1 MTFLNPAV
9 LFGLLAA
16 SIPVLIHLFNLRKLK
31 KIEFSTLRFLKELQK
46 NKIRKI
52 KLKQWLLLALRVMI
66 ILLLVTAFARPTLE
80 GISIGGTTSAAKT
93 TALFILDDTFSMSV
107 VDQDGSY
114 FNQAKQ
120 TIKNLLTQFEE
131 GDEAALI
138 LVSSQPDEI
147 NLTTNL
153 SKLENEL
160 GELKISY
167 TTNEL
172 NNALVKAAQVISA
185 SENFNKEIYL
195 LADFQKGRLAAEE
208 NLEDLGE
215 MLLENVKL
223 YSFNY
228 SGKEVYNIA
237 LSELNVNT
245 SIFEKNKPVSFSV
258 NVNNYSNQPADN
270 TIVSLYIGGKRSAQQ
285 TVNIQPGATQTV
297 NMEAPVKAI
306 GYVDVFAEIE
316 DDDVLHDNKRF
327 TSVFIPEKINI
338 LLLYN
343 SQEDS
348 KYVKLALSSSST
360 SENFVITSK
369 RLSQLPG
376 LPLNNFNV
384 VFLLG
389 SNLPSGVNKIKDF
402 LNNGGGVVVFP
413 GSVPNLAGF
422 SNLLTSLDLPSATQL
437 IKSDETGQ
445 PFEFEKVEFE
455 HSLFKNIFLD
465 ESKKEIESPQIY
477 SYFRIQTKG
486 KGKSIITLVD
496 GSSFM
501 SEYSVSEGKVFL
513 FNSSPVI
520 TWSDFPLKSIFA
532 PLMNKSV
539 FYLSSKNKSKAGYL
553 AGEKINVNIAG
564 RNLPQI
570 RIEKPGNREDLI
582 NLVEN
587 RGSDF
592 LLYPATD
599 YAGIYEFYSGEKL
612 LDNVSVNTNPVES
625 KINYLTDDEFDT
637 YLQKIN
643 FKGTHVRIGK
653 EENPLQVILQARFGS
668 ELWRYFLI
676 AALLLALIEMTVAR
690 NVKKEL
696 AEVKER

>member
-52 KLKQWLLLALRVMI
+52 KLKQWLLLVLRVMI
-66 ILLLVTAFARPTLE
+66 MLFLVTAFARPTLE
-80 GISIGGTTSAAKT
+80 GISIGGTTAAAKT

-114 FNQAKQ
+114 FNKAKQ

-153 SKLENEL
+153 TKLKNEL
-160 GELKISY
+160 GEIKISY
-167 TTNEL
+167 ASDEL

-195 LADFQKGRLAAEE
+195 LTDFQKGRLVAEE

-215 MLLENVKL
+215 MLKENVKL
-223 YSFNY
+223 YSFKF

-237 LSELNVNT
+237 LSELKVNT
-245 SIFEKNKPVSFSV
+245 SIFEKNKPVNFSV
-258 NVNNYSNQPADN
+258 NINNYSNQPADN
-270 TIVSLYIGGKRSAQQ
+270 TIVSLYIDGKRSAQQ
-285 TVNIQPGATQTV
+285 TVNIQPGTTQTI
-297 NMEAPVKAI
+297 NMEAPVKAT

-316 DDDVLHDNKRF
+316 EDDVLHDNKRF

-343 SQEDS
+343 NPEDS
-348 KYVKLALSSSST
+348 KYVQLALSSSST

-384 VFLLG
+384 IFLLG
-389 SNLPSGVNKIKDF
+389 SNLHSGVIKIEDF
-402 LNNGGGVVVFP
+402 LNNGGGIVVFP
-413 GSVPNLAGF
+413 GSVQNLAGF
-422 SNLLTSLDLPSATQL
+422 SNLLTSLGLPSTTQL
-437 IKSDETGQ
+437 IISDETGQ

-455 HSLFKNIFLD
+455 HPLFKDIFLD
-465 ESKKEIESPQIY
+465 EEKTEIESPQIY
-477 SYFRIQTKG
+477 SYYRNQTKG

-513 FNSSPVI
+513 FNSSPVT

-539 FYLSSKNKSKAGYL
+539 FYLSSKNKSKVDYL
-553 AGEKINVNIAG
+553 AGEKINVNISS

-570 RIEKPGNREDLI
+570 RIEKPGNREDMI
-582 NLVEN
+582 NLAEN
-587 RGSDF
+587 TGSDF
-592 LLYPATD
+592 LFYPTTNF
-599 YAGIYEFYSGEKL
+599 AGNYKFYSGEKL

-637 YLQKIN
+637 FLQKIN

-653 EENPLQVILQARFGS
+653 KENPLQVILQARFGS

-676 AALLLALIEMTVAR
+676 AALFLALVEMTIAR
-690 NVKKEL
+690 NVKKEM
-696 AEVKER
+696 AEVKK

>member
-52 KLKQWLLLALRVMI
+52 KLKQWLLLVLRVMI
-66 ILLLVTAFARPTLE
+66 MLFLVTAFARPTLE
-80 GISIGGTTSAAKT
+80 GISIGGTTAAAKT

-114 FNQAKQ
+114 FNKAKQ

-153 SKLENEL
+153 TKLKNEL
-160 GELKISY
+160 GEIKISY
-167 TTNEL
+167 ASDEL

-195 LADFQKGRLAAEE
+195 LTDFQKGRLVAEE

-215 MLLENVKL
+215 MLKENVKL
-223 YSFNY
+223 YSFNF

-237 LSELNVNT
+237 LSELKVNT
-245 SIFEKNKPVSFSV
+245 SIFEKNKPVNFSV
-258 NVNNYSNQPADN
+258 NINNYSNQPADN
-270 TIVSLYIGGKRSAQQ
+270 TIVSLYIDGKRSAQQ
-285 TVNIQPGATQTV
+285 TVNIQPGTTQTI
-297 NMEAPVKAI
+297 NMEAPVKAT

-316 DDDVLHDNKRF
+316 EDDVLHDNKRF

-343 SQEDS
+343 NPEDS

-384 VFLLG
+384 IFLLG
-389 SNLPSGVNKIKDF
+389 SNLHSGVIKIEDF
-402 LNNGGGVVVFP
+402 LNNGGGIVVFP
-413 GSVPNLAGF
+413 GSVQNLAGF
-422 SNLLTSLDLPSATQL
+422 SNLLTSLGLPSTTQL
-437 IKSDETGQ
+437 IISDETGQ

-455 HSLFKNIFLD
+455 HPLFKDIFLD
-465 ESKKEIESPQIY
+465 EEKTEIESPQIY
-477 SYFRIQTKG
+477 SYYRNQTKG

-513 FNSSPVI
+513 FNSSPVT

-539 FYLSSKNKSKAGYL
+539 FYLSSKNKSKVDYL
-553 AGEKINVNIAG
+553 TGEKINVNISS

-570 RIEKPGNREDLI
+570 RIEKPGNREDMI
-582 NLVEN
+582 NLAEN
-587 RGSDF
+587 TGSDF
-592 LLYPATD
+592 LFYPTTNF
-599 YAGIYEFYSGEKL
+599 AGNYKFYSGEKL

-637 YLQKIN
+637 FLQKIN
-643 FKGTHVRIGK
+643 FKGMHVRIGK
-653 EENPLQVILQARFGS
+653 KENPLQVILQARFGS

-676 AALLLALIEMTVAR
+676 AALFLALVEMTIAR
-690 NVKKEL
+690 NVKKEM
-696 AEVKER
+696 AEVKK

>member
-52 KLKQWLLLALRVMI
+52 RLKQWLLLALRVMI

-107 VDQDGSY
+107 VDQEGSY

-153 SKLENEL
+153 SKLENDL
-160 GELKISY
+160 GEIKISY
-167 TTNEL
+167 TTNKL
-172 NNALVKAAQVISA
+172 NNALIKAAQVISA

-195 LADFQKGRLAAEE
+195 LTDFQKGRLAVEE
-208 NLEDLGE
+208 NLENLGE
-215 MLLENVKL
+215 MLKENVKL
-223 YSFNY
+223 YSFNF
-228 SGKEVYNIA
+228 SGKEFYNIA
-237 LSELNVNT
+237 LSELKVNT
-245 SIFEKNKPVSFSV
+245 SIFEKNKVISFSV

-270 TIVSLYIGGKRSAQQ
+270 TIVSLYIGGERSAQQ
-285 TVNIQPGATQTV
+285 TVYIQPGGVQTI
-297 NMEAPVKAI
+297 NMEVPVKGT
-306 GYVDVFAEIE
+306 GYVDVFTEIE
-316 DDDVLHDNKRF
+316 EDDILQDNKRF
-327 TSVFIPEKINI
+327 TSIFIPEKINI
-338 LLLYN
+338 LLLYD
-343 SQEDS
+343 SPEDP

-384 VFLLG
+384 IFLLG
-389 SNLPSGVNKIKDF
+389 NNLSSSVKKLKDF
-402 LNNGGGVVVFP
+402 LNNGGGLVVFP
-413 GSVPNLAGF
+413 GSVPNLVGF
-422 SNLLTSLDLPSATQL
+422 NNMLSSLGLPSASQL
-437 IKSDETGQ
+437 IKVGETAQ
-445 PFEFEKVEFE
+445 SFEFEKVEFE
-455 HSLFKNIFLD
+455 HPIFKNIFSD
-465 ESKKEIESPQIY
+465 ESKTEIESPQIY
-477 SYFRIQTKG
+477 SYYRIQTKG
-486 KGKSIITLVD
+486 KGKSIINLID

-501 SEYSVSEGKVFL
+501 SEYSISEGKVFL
-513 FNSSPVI
+513 FNTSPVT
-520 TWSDFPLKSIFA
+520 TWNDFPLKSIFA

-539 FYLSSKNKSKAGYL
+539 FYLSSKNKSKADYL
-553 AGEKINVNIAG
+553 TGEKINVNISG

-570 RIEKPGNREDLI
+570 RIEKPGNQEDLI
-582 NLVEN
+582 NLTEN
-587 RGSDF
+587 TDSDF
-592 LLYPATD
+592 LLYSATHKV
-599 YAGIYEFYSGEKL
+599 GIYKFYSGENL
-612 LDNVSVNTNPVES
+612 LDNVSVNINPVES
-625 KINYLTDDEFDT
+625 KINYLTEDEFDT

-643 FKGTHVRIGK
+643 FKGSHVRIGK
-653 EENPLQVILQARFGS
+653 EENPLQVILQSRFGS

-696 AEVKER
+696 AEVKE

>member
-93 TALFILDDTFSMSV
+93 TAVFIFDDTFSMSV

-131 GDEAALI
+131 GDEAGIILI
-138 LVSSQPDEI
+138 SYQPDEI

-160 GELKISY
+160 GELKINY

-172 NNALVKAAQVISA
+172 NNAIVKAAQVIST

-195 LADFQKGRLAAEE
+195 LTDFQKERLAAEE
-208 NLEDLGE
+208 NLENLGE
-215 MLLENVKL
+215 MLKENVKL
-223 YSFNY
+223 YSFNF
-228 SGKEVYNIA
+228 SGKEVDNIA
-237 LSELNVNT
+237 LSELKVNT
-245 SIFEKNKPVSFSV
+245 SIFEKNKTVSFSV
-258 NVNNYSNQPADN
+258 NVNNFSNQPADN
-270 TIVSLYIGGKRSAQQ
+270 TIVSLYIDGNRSAQQ
-285 TVNIQPGATQTV
+285 TVNIQPGATQTI
-297 NMEAPVKAI
+297 NMEAPLKAT
-306 GYVDVFAEIE
+306 GYVDVIAEIE
-316 DDDVLHDNKRF
+316 DDDVLYDNKRF
-327 TSVFIPEKINI
+327 TSIFIPEKINI

-343 SQEDS
+343 NPEDS
-348 KYVKLALSSSST
+348 KYIKLALSSSST

-369 RLSQLPG
+369 PLSQLPG

-389 SNLPSGVNKIKDF
+389 SNLPSGVNKLKDF
-402 LNNGGGVVVFP
+402 LNNGGGIVIFP

-422 SNLLTSLDLPSATQL
+422 SNLLTSLGLPSATQL

-455 HSLFKNIFLD
+455 HPLFRDIFI
-465 ESKKEIESPQIY
+465 EETKTEIESPQIS
-477 SYFRIQTKG
+477 SYYRIQTKG

-513 FNSSPVI
+513 FNSSPV
-520 TWSDFPLKSIFA
+520 TGWSDFPLKSIFA
-532 PLMNKSV
+532 PLINKSV
-539 FYLSSKNKSKAGYL
+539 FYLSSKNKSETDYL
-553 AGEKINVNIAG
+553 AGEKINVNIST

-570 RIEKPGNREDLI
+570 RIEKPGKQEDLI
-582 NLVEN
+582 NLAEN
-587 RGSDF
+587 TGSDF
-592 LLYPATD
+592 LFYSATD
-599 YAGIYEFYSGEKL
+599 YAGIYKFYSGEKL
-612 LDNVSVNTNPVES
+612 LDNVSVNTDPVES
-625 KINYLTDDEFDT
+625 KIKYLTDDEFDA

-643 FKGTHVRIGK
+643 FKGTHVKIGK
-653 EENPLQVILQARFGS
+653 DENPLQVILQARFGS

-676 AALLLALIEMTVAR
+676 AALLLALVEMTVAR
-690 NVKKEL
+690 NIKKEL
-696 AEVKER
+696 AEVKG

>member
-1 MTFLNPAV
+1 MTFLNPAI

-16 SIPVLIHLFNLRKLK
+16 SIPVLIHLLNLRKLK

-46 NKIRKI
+46 NKIRRI

-66 ILLLVTAFARPTLE
+66 ILMLVTAFARPTLE

-147 NLTTNL
+147 NPTTNL

-167 TTNEL
+167 TTNKL
-172 NNALVKAAQVISA
+172 NNALIKAAQVISA

-195 LADFQKGRLAAEE
+195 LTDFQKGRLAAVE

-215 MLLENVKL
+215 MLKENVKL
-223 YSFNY
+223 YSLSF

-237 LSELNVNT
+237 LSELKVNT
-245 SIFEKNKPVSFSV
+245 SIFEKNKAISFSI
-258 NVNNYSNQPADN
+258 NVNNYSKQSADN
-270 TIVSLYIGGKRSAQQ
+270 TIVSLYIGGERSAQQ
-285 TVNIQPGATQTV
+285 TVNIQPGAVQTI
-297 NMEAPVKAI
+297 NMEVPVKGT
-306 GYVDVFAEIE
+306 GYVDVFTEIE
-316 DDDVLHDNKRF
+316 EDDILQDNKRF
-327 TSVFIPEKINI
+327 TSVFIPEKIN
-338 LLLYN
+338 LLLLHN
-343 SQEDS
+343 NPEDS
-348 KYVKLALSSSST
+348 KYVQLALSSSST
-360 SENFVITSK
+360 SENFIITSK

-376 LPLNNFNV
+376 LPLNHFNV
-384 VFLLG
+384 IFLVG
-389 SNLPSGVNKIKDF
+389 SNLPSGINKLKDF
-402 LNNGGGVVVFP
+402 LNNGGGLVVSP
-413 GSVPNLAGF
+413 GSVQNIAGF
-422 SNLLTSLDLPSATQL
+422 SNMLTSLGLPSATQF
-437 IKSDETGQ
+437 IKLDETRQ
-445 PFEFEKVEFE
+445 PFQFEDVEFE
-455 HSLFKNIFLD
+455 HPIFKDIFLD
-465 ESKKEIESPQIY
+465 ETKAEIESPRIY
-477 SYFRIQTKG
+477 SYYRIQTRG
-486 KGKSIITLVD
+486 KGKSIINLVD

-513 FNSSPVI
+513 FNSTPVT

-532 PLMNKSV
+532 PLMNKLV
-539 FYLSSKNKSKAGYL
+539 FYLSSKNKSEADYL
-553 AGEKINVNIAG
+553 SGEKINVNISN

-570 RIEKPGNREDLI
+570 RIEKPGKQEDLI
-582 NLVEN
+582 NLTEN
-587 RGSDF
+587 MDSDF
-592 LLYPATD
+592 LLYSATHK
-599 YAGIYEFYSGEKL
+599 AGIYKFYSGENL

-625 KINYLTDDEFDT
+625 KVNYITEDEFDT

-690 NVKKEL
+690 NIKKEL
-696 AEVKER
+696 AEVKD

>member
-52 KLKQWLLLALRVMI
+52 KLKQWMLLVLRIMI
-66 ILLLVTAFARPTLE
+66 ILLLVTAFSRPTLE

-138 LVSSQPDEI
+138 LVSSQPNEI

-160 GELKISY
+160 AELNISY

-195 LADFQKGRLAAEE
+195 MTDFQKGRLAAEE

-215 MLLENVKL
+215 MLKENVKL

-237 LSELNVNT
+237 LSELKVNT
-245 SIFEKNKPVSFSV
+245 SILEKNKPVSFSV

-270 TIVSLYIGGKRSAQQ
+270 TIVSLYIDGKRSAQQ

-297 NMEAPVKAI
+297 NMEAPVKAT

-316 DDDVLHDNKRF
+316 EDDVLHDNKRF
-327 TSVFIPEKINI
+327 TSGFIPEKINI

-343 SQEDS
+343 SEEDS

-360 SENFVITSK
+360 SENFAINSK
-369 RLSQLPG
+369 RLSQIPG

-384 VFLLG
+384 IFLLG

-402 LNNGGGVVVFP
+402 LNNGGGVVLFP
-413 GSVPNLAGF
+413 GSVSNLAGF
-422 SNLLTSLDLPSATQL
+422 SNLLTSLGLPAATQL
-437 IKSDETGQ
+437 IKLDEAGQ

-455 HSLFKNIFLD
+455 HPLFKNIFLD
-465 ESKKEIESPQIY
+465 KEKTKIESPQIY
-477 SYFRIQTKG
+477 SYYRIQTKG
-486 KGKSIITLVD
+486 KGKNIITLVD

-532 PLMNKSV
+532 PLVNKSV
-539 FYLSSKNKSKAGYL
+539 FYLSSKNKSKAGFL
-553 AGEKINVNIAG
+553 AGEKINVNISG

-582 NLVEN
+582 NLGEN
-587 RGSDF
+587 IGSDF
-592 LLYPATD
+592 LFYPATD
-599 YAGIYEFYSGEKL
+599 YAGIYKFYSGERL

-625 KINYLTDDEFDT
+625 NINYLTDDEFDT

-643 FKGTHVRIGK
+643 YKGSHVRIGK

-676 AALLLALIEMTVAR
+676 AALLLALVEMTVAR

>member
-66 ILLLVTAFARPTLE
+66 ILFLVTAFARPTLE
-80 GISIGGTTSAAKT
+80 GIAIGGTTSAAKT

-114 FNQAKQ
+114 FNQVKQ

-153 SKLENEL
+153 SKLENEIA
-160 GELKISY
+160 ELNISY

-195 LADFQKGRLAAEE
+195 LTDFQKGRLAAEE

-215 MLLENVKL
+215 MLKENIKL
-223 YSFNY
+223 YSFNF
-228 SGKEVYNIA
+228 SGKEVYNVA
-237 LSELNVNT
+237 LSELKVNT

-258 NVNNYSNQPADN
+258 NVDNYSNQSADN
-270 TIVSLYIGGKRSAQQ
+270 TIVSLYIDGKRSAQQ

-316 DDDVLHDNKRF
+316 EDDVLQDNKRF

-343 SQEDS
+343 HLEDS

-360 SENFVITSK
+360 PENFVITSK

-455 HSLFKNIFLD
+455 HPLFKNIFID

-486 KGKSIITLVD
+486 RGKSIITL
-496 GSSFM
+496 
-501 SEYSVSEGKVFL
+501 
-513 FNSSPVI
+513 
-520 TWSDFPLKSIFA
+520 
-532 PLMNKSV
+532 NKC
-539 FYLSSKNKSKAGYL
+539 
-553 AGEKINVNIAG
+553 
-564 RNLPQI
+564 
-570 RIEKPGNREDLI
+570 
-582 NLVEN
+582 
-587 RGSDF
+587 
-592 LLYPATD
+592 
-599 YAGIYEFYSGEKL
+599 
-612 LDNVSVNTNPVES
+612 
-625 KINYLTDDEFDT
+625 
-637 YLQKIN
+637 
-643 FKGTHVRIGK
+643 
-653 EENPLQVILQARFGS
+653 
-668 ELWRYFLI
+668 
-676 AALLLALIEMTVAR
+676 
-690 NVKKEL
+690 
-696 AEVKER
+696 

>member
-16 SIPVLIHLFNLRKLK
+16 SIPVLIHLLNLRKLK
-31 KIEFSTLRFLKELQK
+31 KIEFSTLRFLKELKK
-46 NKIRKI
+46 NKIRRI

-66 ILLLVTAFARPTLE
+66 ILMLVTAFARPTLE

-147 NLTTNL
+147 NLSTNL

-172 NNALVKAAQVISA
+172 NNALVQAAQVISA

-195 LADFQKGRLAAEE
+195 LTDFQKGRLTVEE
-208 NLEDLGE
+208 NLENLGE
-215 MLLENVKL
+215 MLKENVRL
-223 YSFNY
+223 YSFNF

-237 LSELNVNT
+237 LSELKVNT
-245 SIFEKNKPVSFSV
+245 SIFEKNKAVSFSV
-258 NVNNYSNQPADN
+258 NINNYSNQPADN
-270 TIVSLYIGGKRSAQQ
+270 TIVSLYIGGERSAQQ
-285 TVNIQPGATQTV
+285 TVNIQPETAQTI
-297 NMEAPVKAI
+297 NMEAPVKGT
-306 GYVDVFAEIE
+306 GYVDVFTEIE
-316 DDDVLHDNKRF
+316 EDDVLQDNKRF
-327 TSVFIPEKINI
+327 TSVFIPEKIN
-338 LLLYN
+338 LLLLHN
-343 SQEDS
+343 NPEDS
-348 KYVKLALSSSST
+348 KYVQLALSSSST
-360 SENFVITSK
+360 SKNFIITSK

-384 VFLLG
+384 IFLVG
-389 SNLPSGVNKIKDF
+389 SNLPSGINKLKDF
-402 LNNGGGVVVFP
+402 LNNGGGLVVSP
-413 GSVPNLAGF
+413 GSVQNTAGF
-422 SNLLTSLDLPSATQL
+422 SNMLTSLGLPSATQF
-437 IKSDETGQ
+437 IKLDETGQ
-445 PFEFEKVEFE
+445 PFEFEDVEFE
-455 HSLFKNIFLD
+455 HPIFKDIFLD
-465 ESKKEIESPQIY
+465 ETKTEIESPQIY
-477 SYFRIQTKG
+477 SYYRIQTRG
-486 KGKSIITLVD
+486 KGKSIINLVD

-513 FNSSPVI
+513 FNSTPVT

-532 PLMNKSV
+532 PLMNKLV
-539 FYLSSKNKSKAGYL
+539 FYLSSKNKSEADYL
-553 AGEKINVNIAG
+553 AGEKINVNISN

-570 RIEKPGNREDLI
+570 RIEKPGKQEDLI
-582 NLVEN
+582 NLTEN
-587 RGSDF
+587 TDSDF
-592 LLYPATD
+592 LLYSATHK
-599 YAGIYEFYSGEKL
+599 AGIYKFYSGENL

-625 KINYLTDDEFDT
+625 RINYITEDEFDT

-676 AALLLALIEMTVAR
+676 AALLLALVEMTVAR
-690 NVKKEL
+690 NIKKEL
-696 AEVKER
+696 AEVKD